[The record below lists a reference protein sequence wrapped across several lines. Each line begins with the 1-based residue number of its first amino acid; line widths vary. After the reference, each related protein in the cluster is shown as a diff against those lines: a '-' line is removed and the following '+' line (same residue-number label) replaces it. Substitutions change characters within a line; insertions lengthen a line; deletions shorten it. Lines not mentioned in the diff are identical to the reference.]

1 MPIIGLPTGEFTNDF
16 GEQIELELPKTKLD
30 LTISVAYDIG
40 ANGNADISEVVNP
53 DYFVKDSTLKY
64 AIKFLE

>member
-1 MPIIGLPTGEFTNDF
+1 
-16 GEQIELELPKTKLD
+16 
-30 LTISVAYDIG
+30 VAYDIG